1 MKWQHLIPCNEEHI
15 IVISKVYSIIII
27 KYKDTIQHYIVCIC
41 CCIMLFISDA
51 HEEELRSHFEKCG
64 DITNVR
70 LIRDKETRL
79 GKGFGYVQ
87 FMVS

>member
-1 MKWQHLIPCNEEHI
+1 MFDVVSCF
-15 IVISKVYSIIII
+15 
-27 KYKDTIQHYIVCIC
+27 
-41 CCIMLFISDA
+41 FISDA

-87 FMVS
+87 FMVSDYR